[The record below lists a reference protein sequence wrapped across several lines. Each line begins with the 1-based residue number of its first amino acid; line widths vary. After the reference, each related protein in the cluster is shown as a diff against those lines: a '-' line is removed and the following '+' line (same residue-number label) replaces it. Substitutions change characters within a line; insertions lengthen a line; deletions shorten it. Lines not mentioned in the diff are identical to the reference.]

1 MKLRSRHI
9 FKTNLIGKNGISYD
23 LERGVALIELI
34 GACLFGFVLWLI
46 IFRILSVW
54 FPLFSLTSS
63 KVFLLAIAIPVLGP
77 LTMVILASALYLIS
91 HTFEILGFVNQV
103 FTMLTKTPFSLVN
116 QLFIEL
122 GLERT
127 IIVIFSVWGLSA
139 SIYGLVAGWVIGH
152 VLAAAFLPQ
161 LCLVVL
167 WYCTFF
173 LLDRIEQIGQ
183 DRINNIKKKHQ
194 EIIRAKGG
202 VGRKLTDAEMQESIK
217 SFAAYEGSEDYQRM
231 MKRMKKGKSS

>member
-1 MKLRSRHI
+1 MKLRSRDI
-9 FKTNLIGKNGISYD
+9 FKTNLIGKNGISCD
-23 LERGVALIELI
+23 LERGVALIELV
-34 GACLFGFVLWLI
+34 GAGLFCFVLWLI
-46 IFRILSVW
+46 IFRILSIW

-77 LTMVILASALYLIS
+77 LTMVILAGPFYLIS
-91 HTFEILGFVNQV
+91 HLFKILG
-103 FTMLTKTPFSLVN
+103 LVN
-116 QLFIEL
+116 QFFIEL

-127 IIVIFSVWGLSA
+127 IIVVFTIWGLSA

-161 LCLVVL
+161 LCLIVL

-173 LLDRIEQIGQ
+173 LLDRIEKIGQ
-183 DRINNIKKKHQ
+183 DRINNIRMKHQ

-202 VGRKLTDAEMQESIK
+202 VGRKLTDAELQESIK